1 MPSNQ
6 LSGAKLALLEKRL
19 GRTFSEVGKTSRI
32 PRRPQKERAPLSIQ
46 QQRQWLSL
54 EKEERP
60 SYFHYAARLLGSLDA
75 NIFRRAFDEVVK
87 RHEILRTTLVVEN
100 GQPVQAI
107 HPPQEWNMAFEDL
120 SGLSADE
127 REQRVAQV
135 SAELA
140 RPFDLARGPLCRT
153 ALLRFD
159 DDEHL
164 LLFTLLHLIADHW
177 STNLLISEMSTFYRA
192 LIEGKAAPLPE
203 LPIQYG
209 DYASWQ
215 QQPSEQERLNEE
227 LEYWRAQ
234 LQDYDPVLRLPT
246 DKPRP
251 PLQTFRG
258 AHESIVLPPELSESL
273 QSLSQREGATL
284 FMTMLAVLNVLL
296 SALTGRKDI
305 GVATGVAGRHPV
317 DTEPLIGTFINTL
330 VMRNNLEGDPTFTEL
345 LRRVREVALG
355 AFAHQEAPFQKL
367 VDELIPF
374 PDPSYS
380 PMVQVSFALYN
391 ATREAEPPA
400 GDLRMSLSGV
410 DAGRAAF
417 DLTLRI
423 QETEQGIVCS
433 LEYNTDLFHGS
444 TARRM
449 LERYQYLSEQV
460 AADAELR
467 LSQLSLE
474 RQIP

>member
-19 GRTFSEVGKTSRI
+19 GRSYSDAGVISRI

-54 EKEERP
+54 DKEERP
-60 SYFHYAARLLGSLDA
+60 SYFHFLVRLAGSLDA
-75 NIFRRAFDEVVK
+75 TAFRRAFDEVVN
-87 RHEILRTTLVVEN
+87 RHEILRTTFVVEN
-100 GQPVQAI
+100 EQPVQVI
-107 HPPQEWNMAFEDL
+107 HPAREGNMAFEDL

-127 REQRVAQV
+127 REQRVAQL

-153 ALLRFD
+153 ALLRL
-159 DDEHL
+159 DDEEHV
-164 LLFTLLHLIADHW
+164 LLFALLHLISDHW
-177 STNLLISEMSTFYRA
+177 SIKLLISEMTTFYRA
-192 LIEGKAAPLPE
+192 LIEGIAAPLPE

-209 DYASWQ
+209 DYAWWQ
-215 QQPSEQERLNEE
+215 QQPSEQKRLNEE
-227 LEYWRAQ
+227 LHYWYAK
-234 LQDYDPVLRLPT
+234 LQDYDPVLQLPT

-258 AHESIVLPPELSESL
+258 AQELLLLPLELSESL
-273 QSLSQREGATL
+273 QSLSRREGVTL

-296 SALTGRKDI
+296 SSLTGRKDI
-305 GVATGVAGRHPV
+305 GVATGVAGRHQV
-317 DTEPLIGTFINTL
+317 ETEPLIGTFINTL
-330 VMRNNLEGDPTFTEL
+330 VMRNELGGDPTFTEL

-355 AFAHQEAPFQKL
+355 AFAHQDAPFQKL
-367 VDELIPF
+367 VEELIPF
-374 PDPSYS
+374 PNQSYP
-380 PMVQVSFALYN
+380 PMVQISFALHN
-391 ATREAEPPA
+391 ATREAEPPP
-400 GDLRMSLSGV
+400 GGPRMSISPV
-410 DAGRAAF
+410 DPGRAPF

-423 QETEQGIVCS
+423 QETGQGMLCG
-433 LEYNTDLFHGS
+433 LEYNTDLFHPA
-444 TARRM
+444 TATRM

-474 RQIP
+474 M

>member
-19 GRTFSEVGKTSRI
+19 GRTFSDVGVTSRI

-60 SYFHYAARLLGSLDA
+60 SYYHFVVRLAGSLDA
-75 NIFRRAFDEVVK
+75 TAFRRAFDEVVK

-107 HPPQEWNMAFEDL
+107 HPPREWNMAFEDL
-120 SGLSADE
+120 SGLPTDE
-127 REQRVAQV
+127 REQRVAQL

-153 ALLRFD
+153 ALLRL
-159 DDEHL
+159 DDEEHVL
-164 LLFTLLHLIADHW
+164 PFTLLHLIADHW
-177 STNLLISEMSTFYRA
+177 STDVLISEMSTVYRA
-192 LIEGKAAPLPE
+192 LVEGKAAPLPE

-251 PLQTFRG
+251 PVQTFHG
-258 AHESIVLPPELSESL
+258 AHESLLLPAELSESL
-273 QSLSQREGATL
+273 QSLSRREGVTL

-296 SALTGRKDI
+296 SSLTGRKDI
-305 GVATGVAGRHPV
+305 GVATGVAGRHQV
-317 DTEPLIGTFINTL
+317 ETEPLIGAFINTL

-345 LRRVREVALG
+345 LHRVREVALG

-367 VDELIPF
+367 VEELIPF
-374 PDPSYS
+374 PNPSYA
-380 PMVQVSFALYN
+380 PLVQVSFALHN
-391 ATREAEPPA
+391 STREAEPPA
-400 GDLRMSLSGV
+400 GGPRMSLSAV
-410 DAGRAAF
+410 SAGRAPF

-423 QETEQGIVCS
+423 QETGQGMICT
-433 LEYNTDLFHGS
+433 LEYNTDLFHPA
-444 TARRM
+444 TVTRM

-467 LSQLSLE
+467 LSQLGLE
-474 RQIP
+474 V

>member
-19 GRTFSEVGKTSRI
+19 GRTFSDAGVTSRI
-32 PRRPQKERAPLSIQ
+32 PRRPQKERAPLSLQ
-46 QQRQWLSL
+46 QQRQWLAL
-54 EKEERP
+54 EKEGRP
-60 SYFHYAARLLGSLDA
+60 SYFHFVVRLAGGLDA
-75 NIFRRAFDEVVK
+75 TAFRRAFDEVVN

-107 HPPQEWNMAFEDL
+107 HPPREWNMAFADL
-120 SGLSADE
+120 SDLSAEE
-127 REQRVAQV
+127 REQRVAQL

-140 RPFDLARGPLCRT
+140 GPFDLARGPLCRT
-153 ALLRFD
+153 ALLRLD
-159 DDEHL
+159 DDEHV
-164 LLFTLLHLIADHW
+164 LLFTLLHLISDLW
-177 STNLLISEMSTFYRA
+177 SIKLLISEMSIFYRA
-192 LIEGKAAPLPE
+192 LLEGTPAPLPE

-209 DYASWQ
+209 DYAWWQ

-227 LEYWRAQ
+227 LQYWYAQ

-258 AHESIVLPPELSESL
+258 AHESLLLPLELYESL
-273 QSLSQREGATL
+273 QSLSLREGVTL

-296 SALTGRKDI
+296 SSLTGRKDI
-305 GVATGVAGRHPV
+305 GVATGVAGRHQV
-317 DTEPLIGTFINTL
+317 ETEPLIGTFINTL
-330 VMRNNLEGDPTFTEL
+330 VMRNNLGGDPTFTEL

-367 VDELIPF
+367 VEELIPF
-374 PDPSYS
+374 PNPSYS
-380 PMVQVSFALYN
+380 PMVQVSFALHN

-400 GDLRMSLSGV
+400 GGPRMSISPV
-410 DAGRAAF
+410 DAGRAPF

-423 QETEQGIVCS
+423 QEMAQGMICS
-433 LEYNTDLFHGS
+433 LEYNTDLFHPA
-444 TARRM
+444 TATRM

-460 AADAELR
+460 GADAELR
-467 LSQLSLE
+467 LSQLSFE
-474 RQIP
+474 M